1 MSENKGNT
9 DESRGGVSFSLSG
22 PALTSILCL
31 LIVLIL
37 VLNLIGCVPV
47 DASIRNNDGD
57 GSACI
62 VWGTKR
68 SDSPSCQTAGQ
79 GNTTTE
85 TSSPL

>member
-1 MSENKGNT
+1 MSENKRNT
-9 DESRGGVSFSLSG
+9 DENRGGVSFSLSG
-22 PALTSILCL
+22 PALTSSLCL

-62 VWGTKR
+62 VWGIKR
-68 SDSPSCQTAGQ
+68 GDLPACRSADQ
-79 GNTTTE
+79 GDTSTE
-85 TSSPL
+85 PSPLL